1 MSALRIAEISLDFI
15 CALWYSHKI
24 GGKMDN
30 YINDEFEYFYEWADT
45 TVIEFEM
52 FEILFEAFME
62 G

>member
-1 MSALRIAEISLDFI
+1 
-15 CALWYSHKI
+15 
-24 GGKMDN
+24 MDN